1 MPPVMTM
8 ANKPSKIAFVVGVFP
23 AVSETWM
30 INQITGLLDRG
41 FDIDIY
47 AFTSQGID
55 KKYISEKYR
64 NYNLLGRT
72 KYIGMPE
79 NRFERAIKALPKI
92 GRLLF
97 ISPNTLTRIFDV
109 NRYGKDS
116 LSLKLLFWS
125 EPFVGKKY
133 DLIHLHDG
141 SIANKFL
148 IIKDVVGINTKLIT
162 SFYGQDVSKRFLDH
176 PGEDIYMRLKKESSI
191 FIAMSDF
198 MKNRIVTKGF
208 DENKIKVLPIF
219 GIDVNDYPFT
229 ERTLKPGE
237 IVQMAAVGRFV
248 EKKGFDDI
256 LRALAI
262 VKNRTDKKF
271 MCNIIGGGPLEPKLR
286 TMTKELGLDDVVSY
300 KGYMKIEDI
309 INYFLRIHFY
319 LQPSKTASDGDME

>member
-1 MPPVMTM
+1 
-8 ANKPSKIAFVVGVFP
+8 
-23 AVSETWM
+23 M

-148 IIKDVVGINTKLIT
+148 IIKDVVGINRK
-162 SFYGQDVSKRFLDH
+162 
-176 PGEDIYMRLKKESSI
+176 
-191 FIAMSDF
+191 
-198 MKNRIVTKGF
+198 VTKGF